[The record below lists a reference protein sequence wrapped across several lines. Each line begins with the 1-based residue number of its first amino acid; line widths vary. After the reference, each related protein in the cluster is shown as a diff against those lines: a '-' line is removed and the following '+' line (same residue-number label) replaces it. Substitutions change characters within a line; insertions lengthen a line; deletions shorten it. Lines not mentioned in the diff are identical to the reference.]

1 MATAGSFSLR
11 VCFPTALFILAVPAH
26 SPGAAP
32 ETKAGARVPVIYCTD
47 LFHPHVD
54 PDDHFDLTTLYALPG
69 VDVRGIVL
77 DQGEKQL
84 QRPGRIP
91 VSQLNHLTGRTVPV
105 AIGLANRLKS
115 PSDPGLDQPEPFQA
129 GVRLILDTL
138 RRSEAPVA
146 LIAVG
151 SVRDVVA
158 AFNREPDLLRRKV
171 SRVLCFI
178 GEASKEDF
186 QEYNVGLDPQAFVGL
201 MRSGLPVEWVP
212 CFDGGLWQNRGHAS
226 FWKAK
231 HEDLL
236 RRAPPELVQ
245 FFIYA
250 LEHEKADPVA
260 FLRQPVDAARKAKL
274 FAGER
279 NLWCTAIFA
288 SVAGRT
294 VAYDGTHFSLTPAG
308 ALSNAGTPAGALYG
322 FEEVS
327 IIVTDAAVVKYDSG
341 PGAVKVRR
349 FAVWDPARFAEGMT
363 RATADLLAQFPVQRS
378 EQPATAGKAGG
389 LK

>member
-1 MATAGSFSLR
+1 MANIGSISLR
-11 VCFPTALFILAVPAH
+11 TLLVAGLFILGLPAQ
-26 SPGAAP
+26 SPGAAGA
-32 ETKAGARVPVIYCTD
+32 TNAGARVPVIYGTD
-47 LFHPHVD
+47 LFHPHDD
-54 PDDHFDLTTLYALPG
+54 PDDHFDLATLYALPEL
-69 VDVRGIVL
+69 DVRGIVL

-105 AIGLANRLKS
+105 AIGLAHRLKS
-115 PSDPGLDQPEPFQA
+115 PSDTGLDQPQQFQA
-129 GVRLILDTL
+129 GARLILDTL
-138 RRSEAPVA
+138 GRAAEPVA
-146 LIAVG
+146 VIAVG

-201 MRSGLPVEWVP
+201 MRSDLPVEWVP

-231 HEDLL
+231 HDDLL

-250 LEHEKADPVA
+250 LEHEKTDPLA
-260 FLRQPVDAARKAKL
+260 LLHQPVDATRKAKL
-274 FAGER
+274 LAGER
-279 NLWCTAIFA
+279 NLWCTVLFA
-288 SVAGRT
+288 SVAGR
-294 VAYDGTHFSLTPAG
+294 VVVYDGTNFSLSA
-308 ALSNAGTPAGALYG
+308 AGTVSSTGKPAGALYG
-322 FEEVS
+322 FEEVEAT
-327 IIVTDAAVVKYDSG
+327 ITDTAVVKYGSG

-349 FAVWDPARFAEGMT
+349 FVVRDRARFAEGMT
-363 RATADLLAQFPVQRS
+363 RATADPLAQFPVRR
-378 EQPATAGKAGG
+378 PKP
-389 LK
+389 

>member
-1 MATAGSFSLR
+1 MNRTEPNR
-11 VCFPTALFILAVPAH
+11 VMGALVTALLSVQMVGPSCAAAVIE
-26 SPGAAP
+26 PGGR
-32 ETKAGARVPVIYCTD
+32 AGLPVIYCTD

-54 PDDHFDLTTLYALPG
+54 PDDHFDLATLYALPEL
-69 VDVRGIVL
+69 DVRGIVL
-77 DQGEKQL
+77 DQGQKQL

-91 VSQLNHLTGRTVPV
+91 VSQLNHLTGRTVPA
-105 AIGLANRLKS
+105 AIGLATPLKS
-115 PSDPGLDQPEPFQA
+115 PSDAGLDQPTQFQA
-129 GVRLILDTL
+129 GVAFILDTL
-138 RRSEAPVA
+138 RQCDRPVA

-151 SVRDVVA
+151 SVRDVLA

-178 GEASKEDF
+178 GEATREDF

-201 MRSGLPVEWVP
+201 MRSGLPVDWVP

-226 FWKAK
+226 FWKTK

-250 LEHEKADPVA
+250 LEHEKADPLA
-260 FLRQPVDAARKAKL
+260 FLHQPVDAARKAKL

-279 NLWCTAIFA
+279 NLWCTAIFG
-288 SVAGRT
+288 SVAGRL
-294 VAYDGTHFSLTPAG
+294 VVQDGRDFLLTAAGPA
-308 ALSNAGTPAGALYG
+308 SSAGKPAGALYG
-322 FEEVS
+322 FEECEVR
-327 IIVTDAAVVKYDSG
+327 VTDAGVVKYASG

-349 FAVWDPARFAEGMT
+349 FVVQDRARFAEGMT
-363 RATADLLAQFPVQRS
+363 RATADLLAQFPVRRS
-378 EQPATAGKAGG
+378 NP
-389 LK
+389 

>member
-1 MATAGSFSLR
+1 METIRLNAILMAG
-11 VCFPTALFILAVPAH
+11 LFILGLPVNSH
-26 SPGAAP
+26 GAAS
-32 ETKAGARVPVIYCTD
+32 ETQAGARIPVIYCTD

-54 PDDHFDLTTLYALPG
+54 PDDHFDLATLYALPEL
-69 VDVRGIVL
+69 DVRGIVL
-77 DQGEKQL
+77 DQGEKQR

-91 VSQLNHLTGRTVPV
+91 VSQLNHLTGRSVPV
-105 AIGLANRLKS
+105 AIGLASRLKS
-115 PSDPGLDQPEPFQA
+115 PSDTGLDQPEQFQA
-129 GVRLILDTL
+129 GVRVILDTL
-138 RRSEAPVA
+138 RQSAEPVA
-146 LIAVG
+146 LITVG

-158 AFNREPDLLRRKV
+158 AFNREPDLLRHKV
-171 SRVLCFI
+171 SRLLCFI

-186 QEYNVGLDPQAFVGL
+186 QEYNAGLDPQAFVGL

-250 LEHEKADPVA
+250 LEHEKTDPLA
-260 FLRQPVDAARKAKL
+260 FLHQPVDAARKAKL

-279 NLWCTAIFA
+279 NLWCTALFA

-294 VAYDGTHFSLTPAG
+294 VVYDGKKVLLSAAWAMSG
-308 ALSNAGTPAGALYG
+308 ARQPAGALYG
-322 FEEVS
+322 FEEVEV
-327 IIVTDAAVVKYDSG
+327 IVTEAGVVKYASG
-341 PGAVKVRR
+341 RGAVKVRR
-349 FAVWDPARFAEGMT
+349 FVVHDRDRFAEGMT
-363 RATADLLAQFPVQRS
+363 RATADLLSQFPVRS
-378 EQPATAGKAGG
+378 FKP
-389 LK
+389 